1 MFVFLASVSAVRSD
15 DWPGWRGPAGTG
27 ITSETNLPVSW
38 SATDKVRWKVPLEG
52 AGVSSPVVVGERV
65 FLTASDGRLNDQ
77 LHITC
82 YDRNKGHLLWH
93 VKLFGSALSDG
104 QYAPGGMAVPTPAAD
119 AKRLYALFGTGDL
132 VCLDHDGKPVW
143 IRSLAQE
150 YGPFRNR
157 WGMAASPLLVGDL
170 LVIQV
175 DHWGESYLLGI
186 DAATGANR
194 WRTVRG
200 ASVNWS
206 TPLAVRV
213 KGRTQIIATG
223 TYQVKGYDAKD
234 GSELWSV
241 RGLEMQCIPSPVTEN
256 GMVYAVSGRKNFT
269 LAIKL
274 DGQRGDLTKSHLIW
288 KAKAGATYVP
298 SPVCYESRYYYVE
311 DTGIAN
317 CLDARTGKPLWRER
331 LNGQFHA
338 SLVAGD
344 GKVYFTS
351 MEGAV
356 SVVKAGKE
364 FELLSRNEMGE
375 TIMASPAVSGG
386 QLFLRGDKHLFC
398 IGR

>member
-1 MFVFLASVSAVRSD
+1 VQ
-15 DWPGWRGPAGTG
+15 
-27 ITSETNLPVSW
+27 W
-38 SATDKVRWKVPLEG
+38 SAKEHVRWKVPLEG
-52 AGVSSPVVVGERV
+52 AGLSTPVVVGERV

-77 LHITC
+77 LHVSC
-82 YDRNKGHLLWH
+82 FNRDKGELLWH
-93 VKLFGSALSDG
+93 IKLFGSAISEG
-104 QYAPGGMAVPTPAAD
+104 QYAPGGMAVPTPMAD

-132 VCLDHDGKPVW
+132 VCLDHDGKPIW

-175 DHWGESYLLGI
+175 DHWGESYLLGV

-194 WRTVRG
+194 WRTKRD
-200 ASVNWS
+200 ASVNWTS
-206 TPLAVRV
+206 PLVVRV
-213 KGRTQIIATG
+213 KGQTQIVATG
-223 TYQVKGYDAKD
+223 TYQVKGYNAGD
-234 GSELWSV
+234 GSDLWTV
-241 RGLEMQCIPSPVTEN
+241 RGLEMQCIPSPVTDN
-256 GMVYAVSGRKNFT
+256 DMVYAVSGRQNFT

-274 DGQRGDLTKSHLIW
+274 DGRRGDLTKSHLIW

-298 SPVCYESRYYYVE
+298 SPVCYEGLYYYVE
-311 DTGIAN
+311 DTGIAH
-317 CLDARTGKPLWRER
+317 CLDALTGKPVWRER
-331 LNGQFHA
+331 LHGQFHA
-338 SLVAGD
+338 SLLAGD

-375 TIMASPAVSGG
+375 TIMASPAVSRGE
-386 QLFLRGDKHLFC
+386 LFLRGDKHLFC
-398 IGR
+398 IRR